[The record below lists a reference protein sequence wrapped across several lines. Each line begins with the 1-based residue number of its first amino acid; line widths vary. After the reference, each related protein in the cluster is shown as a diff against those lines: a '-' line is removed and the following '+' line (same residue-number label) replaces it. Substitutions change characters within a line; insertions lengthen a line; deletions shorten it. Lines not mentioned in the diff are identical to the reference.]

1 MIDRDQI
8 IQVISSVEKKLK
20 QKQDP
25 DVDLQ
30 ILATTFQSYLDEEE
44 KGGCLSSA
52 ERTNVKGMREI
63 LNSAFFK
70 GFPAELVKYKPQEDD
85 EDSADLVNIVKEL
98 LVKVLVVELKH
109 RRYN

>member
-1 MIDRDQI
+1 MIDRDFQI
-8 IQVISSVEKKLK
+8 IQVIRSVVTKLK

-44 KGGCLSSA
+44 KACL
-52 ERTNVKGMREI
+52 ELRTNVIGMRGI
-63 LNSAFFK
+63 FSDASFK
-70 GFPAELVKYKPQEDD
+70 GFPEELVKFKPQEND

-98 LVKVLVVELKH
+98 LVKMLVVELKH